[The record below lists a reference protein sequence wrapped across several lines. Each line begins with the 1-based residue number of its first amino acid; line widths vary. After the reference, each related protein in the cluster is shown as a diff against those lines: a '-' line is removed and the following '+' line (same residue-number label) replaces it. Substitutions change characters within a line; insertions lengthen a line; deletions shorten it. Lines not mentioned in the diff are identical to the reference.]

1 MEIFLF
7 GNTMKVFDYTGG
19 QTMDRKRAS
28 RIKRESV
35 LGLPVIDGST
45 GKKLGVVKDFY
56 AAKQSTQLQGFYV
69 VNKALGGKTMG
80 LPFHNATIGYDA
92 VMVEG
97 ELIKSH
103 NQTETE
109 NEELKKLLN
118 KKVVREDG
126 VDLGIISDIILD
138 PLTGRIEG
146 LELSESVFE
155 DLMAGRRILPYEPY
169 EYINGDILVITME
182 QAESIDSSNRGIKNI
197 LFNRLE

>member
-1 MEIFLF
+1 M
-7 GNTMKVFDYTGG
+7 
-19 QTMDRKRAS
+19 
-28 RIKRESV
+28 
-35 LGLPVIDGST
+35 
-45 GKKLGVVKDFY
+45 
-56 AAKQSTQLQGFYV
+56 
-69 VNKALGGKTMG
+69 
-80 LPFHNATIGYDA
+80 
-92 VMVEG
+92 
-97 ELIKSH
+97 
-103 NQTETE
+103 
-109 NEELKKLLN
+109 
-118 KKVVREDG
+118 REDG

>member
-1 MEIFLF
+1 
-7 GNTMKVFDYTGG
+7 
-19 QTMDRKRAS
+19 MDRKRAS

>member
-80 LPFHNATIGYDA
+80 LPFHNATID
-92 VMVEG
+92 
-97 ELIKSH
+97 K
-103 NQTETE
+103 
-109 NEELKKLLN
+109 
-118 KKVVREDG
+118 
-126 VDLGIISDIILD
+126 IS
-138 PLTGRIEG
+138 
-146 LELSESVFE
+146 
-155 DLMAGRRILPYEPY
+155 
-169 EYINGDILVITME
+169 
-182 QAESIDSSNRGIKNI
+182 
-197 LFNRLE
+197 

>member
-1 MEIFLF
+1 
-7 GNTMKVFDYTGG
+7 
-19 QTMDRKRAS
+19 
-28 RIKRESV
+28 
-35 LGLPVIDGST
+35 
-45 GKKLGVVKDFY
+45 
-56 AAKQSTQLQGFYV
+56 
-69 VNKALGGKTMG
+69 MG